1 MFNKDAGALENKVSQ
16 RESEI
21 DWQIKLA
28 DILTIYLG
36 EKCIDEYKKDKMTMY
51 RQILQRFHAT
61 EIANNHKIATFWAK
75 MLNDGNVKQS
85 TKAAE
90 WVTYV

>member
-36 EKCIDEYKKDKMTMY
+36 EKCIDEYK
-51 RQILQRFHAT
+51 QIT
-61 EIANNHKIATFWAK
+61 
-75 MLNDGNVKQS
+75 
-85 TKAAE
+85 
-90 WVTYV
+90 